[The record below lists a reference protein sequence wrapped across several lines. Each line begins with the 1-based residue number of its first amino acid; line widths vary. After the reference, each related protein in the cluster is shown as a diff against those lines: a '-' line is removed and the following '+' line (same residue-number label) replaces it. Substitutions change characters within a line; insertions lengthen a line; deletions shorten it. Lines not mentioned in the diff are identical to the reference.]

1 MRGRLSAIAVL
12 ATAVSVSAQSQS
24 TGSTDNAKVREGRAE
39 TQERQEGRRV
49 QTSAARPWTPPLT
62 QDGQPDLQGV
72 WLNNAATPLERPK
85 ALEGRQFLTDE
96 EVAEL
101 KRRATRIFDAN
112 SGSSFAA
119 GDNVFLT
126 ALADLELYKNPNA
139 TGTSL
144 EMIEREFDNRTSL
157 IVDPPDGRIPP
168 MTAEGRDRG
177 ARTPA
182 PAGGGQQRPASAQDL
197 SNALRC
203 LTYGTP
209 RLGLNNTNGPGPLG
223 YYQILQTPG
232 YVVLMLEAIHEN
244 RIIPLDGRPH
254 LPHRIR
260 QLGGDSR
267 GRWDRSTLVV
277 DTTNFSPASRF
288 FASAE
293 GLHLVE
299 RFTRTAPDTIT
310 YEITVSDPTTW
321 TRPWTAVV
329 RLKRSRDKLYEYAC
343 HEGNYEVMD
352 AMLAGAR
359 AEEQA
364 AAGK

>member
-1 MRGRLSAIAVL
+1 LFATAVL
-12 ATAVSVSAQSQS
+12 ATAVSVSAQEQPP
-24 TGSTDNAKVREGRAE
+24 GSKAQPASVK
-39 TQERQEGRRV
+39 
-49 QTSAARPWTPPLT
+49 PWTPPLT
-62 QDGQPDLQGV
+62 RDGQPDLQGV

-85 ALEGRQFLTDE
+85 ALEGRQFLTDA

-101 KRRATRIFDAN
+101 KRRAARIFDAA

-126 ALADLELYKNPNA
+126 ALADPELYKNPNA

-144 EMIEREFDNRTSL
+144 EMIERWFDNRTSL
-157 IVDPPDGRIPP
+157 VVDPPDGRIPP

-177 ARTPA
+177 ARFPP
-182 PAGGGQQRPASAQDL
+182 PAGGGQQRPSSAQDL
-197 SNALRC
+197 SHALRC

-209 RLGLNNTNGPGPLG
+209 RLGLTNTNGPGPLG

-254 LPHRIR
+254 LPDRIR
-260 QLGGDSR
+260 QLSGDSR
-267 GRWDRSTLVV
+267 GRWDGNTLVV
-277 DTTNFSPASRF
+277 ETTNFSPASRF
-288 FASAE
+288 FAAAE
-293 GLHLVE
+293 GLRLVE

-329 RLKRSRDKLYEYAC
+329 RLKRSGQKLYEYAC

-352 AMLAGAR
+352 AMLSGAR
-359 AEEQA
+359 AEERA
-364 AAGK
+364 VAGK